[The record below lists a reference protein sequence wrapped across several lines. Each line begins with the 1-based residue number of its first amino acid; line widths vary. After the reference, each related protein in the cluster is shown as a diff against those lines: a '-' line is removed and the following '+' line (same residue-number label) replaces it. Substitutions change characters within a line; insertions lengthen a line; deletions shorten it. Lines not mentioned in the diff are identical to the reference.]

1 MARPQRPEVCLTYPG
16 LTSSGEGT
24 FSLDCLLAAN
34 GARIFL
40 RGMADASRSQ
50 TRTELSKVTEGQ
62 DSRGLDLAARTL
74 LEERVRSLRRQV
86 HRELDP
92 DDLIL
97 RPTAPAARRHL
108 FEEACEL
115 YWNELN
121 WEQLTQEEI
130 VGEGELTEMVFP
142 GLLAL
147 VDAWLPRSDNGEPD
161 RDREH
166 RDVAHDFLLWLA
178 SRLVELRVQRPEDGA
193 DRATIQREIQVTD
206 ELIDLVSFRLYCISD
221 GEIEKLAN

>member
-1 MARPQRPEVCLTYPG
+1 M
-16 LTSSGEGT
+16 
-24 FSLDCLLAAN
+24 
-34 GARIFL
+34 
-40 RGMADASRSQ
+40 
-50 TRTELSKVTEGQ
+50 TEQ
-62 DSRGLDLAARTL
+62 DRRDLDLAARTL
-74 LEERVRSLRRQV
+74 VEERVRSLRRQV
-86 HRELDP
+86 KRELDP

-121 WEQLTQEEI
+121 WEQLTNEEL

-147 VDAWLPRSDNGEPD
+147 VDAWLPRAENGEPD

-178 SRLVELRVQRPEDGA
+178 SRLVELRIQRPEDGA
-193 DRATIQREIQVTD
+193 YRARIAREVQVTD
-206 ELIDLVSFRLYCISD
+206 DLIDLVSFRLYCISE
-221 GEIEKLAN
+221 GEIERLVN

>member
-1 MARPQRPEVCLTYPG
+1 M
-16 LTSSGEGT
+16 
-24 FSLDCLLAAN
+24 
-34 GARIFL
+34 
-40 RGMADASRSQ
+40 
-50 TRTELSKVTEGQ
+50 TEQ

-74 LEERVRSLRRQV
+74 VEERVRSLRRQV
-86 HRELDP
+86 NRELDP

-121 WEQLTQEEI
+121 WEQLTNEEL
-130 VGEGELTEMVFP
+130 VGGGELTEMVFP

-147 VDAWLPRSDNGEPD
+147 VDAWLPRAENGEPD

-178 SRLVELRVQRPEDGA
+178 SRLVALRIERPEDGA
-193 DRATIQREIQVTD
+193 DRARIGREIQVTD
-206 ELIDLVSFRLYCISD
+206 DLIDLVSFRLYCISE
-221 GEIEKLAN
+221 GEMEKLAN

>member
-1 MARPQRPEVCLTYPG
+1 LESGMNVTDAQEGRP
-16 LTSSGEGT
+16 
-24 FSLDCLLAAN
+24 
-34 GARIFL
+34 
-40 RGMADASRSQ
+40 M
-50 TRTELSKVTEGQ
+50 
-62 DSRGLDLAARTL
+62 DLAARTL
-74 LEERVRSLRRQV
+74 VEERVRALRRRV
-86 HRELDP
+86 NRDLDP
-92 DDLIL
+92 DDLVL

-121 WEQLTQEEI
+121 WEQLTQEEL

-147 VDAWLPRSDNGEPD
+147 VDAWLPRADNGEPD

-178 SRLVELRVQRPEDGA
+178 GRLVELRVQRPEDDT
-193 DRATIQREIQVTD
+193 DRASRQREIQVTD
-206 ELIDLVSFRLYCISD
+206 ELIDLVTYRLYCISE
-221 GEIEKLAN
+221 GEIENLS

>member
-1 MARPQRPEVCLTYPG
+1 MENESKDTRALGV
-16 LTSSGEGT
+16 
-24 FSLDCLLAAN
+24 
-34 GARIFL
+34 
-40 RGMADASRSQ
+40 ASR
-50 TRTELSKVTEGQ
+50 
-62 DSRGLDLAARTL
+62 TL
-74 LEERVRSLRRQV
+74 VAERIRSLQRLVGRQ
-86 HRELDP
+86 LDP
-92 DDLIL
+92 NDLVV

-121 WEQLTQEEI
+121 WEQLTDEEL

-178 SRLVELRVQRPEDGA
+178 ERLVELRIDRPEDAA
-193 DRATIQREIQVTD
+193 DRVRIRRATQVTD
-206 ELIDLVSFRLYCISD
+206 ELIDLVSFRLYCLTERD
-221 GEIEKLAN
+221 IEKLTR

>member
-1 MARPQRPEVCLTYPG
+1 M
-16 LTSSGEGT
+16 
-24 FSLDCLLAAN
+24 
-34 GARIFL
+34 
-40 RGMADASRSQ
+40 
-50 TRTELSKVTEGQ
+50 TEGP
-62 DSRGLDLAARTL
+62 DRRHLDLAARTL
-74 LEERVRSLRRQV
+74 VEERVRSLRRQV
-86 HRELDP
+86 NRELDP
-92 DDLIL
+92 DDLVL

-121 WEQLTQEEI
+121 WEQLTHEEVI
-130 VGEGELTEMVFP
+130 GEGELTEMVFP

-193 DRATIQREIQVTD
+193 ERETIQREVQVTD
-206 ELIDLVSFRLYCISD
+206 DLIDLVTFRLYCISD

>member
-1 MARPQRPEVCLTYPG
+1 M
-16 LTSSGEGT
+16 
-24 FSLDCLLAAN
+24 
-34 GARIFL
+34 
-40 RGMADASRSQ
+40 
-50 TRTELSKVTEGQ
+50 TEGQ
-62 DSRGLDLAARTL
+62 DSRDLDLAARTL
-74 LEERVRSLRRQV
+74 VEERVRSLRRQV
-86 HRELDP
+86 KRELDP

-97 RPTAPAARRHL
+97 RPTALAARRHL

-121 WEQLTQEEI
+121 WEQLTNEEV

-161 RDREH
+161 RDREY

-193 DRATIQREIQVTD
+193 ERETIQREIQVTD

-221 GEIEKLAN
+221 GEIEDLAS

>member
-1 MARPQRPEVCLTYPG
+1 MGQ
-16 LTSSGEGT
+16 
-24 FSLDCLLAAN
+24 
-34 GARIFL
+34 
-40 RGMADASRSQ
+40 SQ
-50 TRTELSKVTEGQ
+50 TETTESSMQTETT
-62 DSRGLDLAARTL
+62 DSRALDLAARTL
-74 LEERVRSLRRQV
+74 VEERVRSLRRIV

-92 DDLIL
+92 DDLIV

-121 WEQLTQEEI
+121 WEQLTDEELCA
-130 VGEGELTEMVFP
+130 EGELTEMVFP

-147 VDAWLPRSDNGEPD
+147 VDAWLPRADNGEPD

-178 SRLVELRVQRPEDGA
+178 SRLVELRAQKPEDDA
-193 DRATIQREIQVTD
+193 DRLRIRREIQITD
-206 ELIDLVSFRLYCISD
+206 ELIDLVQYRLYCLSD
-221 GEIEKLAN
+221 NEIEKLAG

>member
-1 MARPQRPEVCLTYPG
+1 METETKEAR
-16 LTSSGEGT
+16 S
-24 FSLDCLLAAN
+24 
-34 GARIFL
+34 
-40 RGMADASRSQ
+40 
-50 TRTELSKVTEGQ
+50 
-62 DSRGLDLAARTL
+62 LDLAARTL
-74 LEERVRSLRRQV
+74 VEERVRSLQRLVQRD
-86 HRELDP
+86 LDP
-92 DDLIL
+92 SDLIL

-121 WEQLTQEEI
+121 WEQLTDEELCA
-130 VGEGELTEMVFP
+130 ERELTEMVFP

-178 SRLVELRVQRPEDGA
+178 ARLVELRVQKPEDGA
-193 DRATIQREIQVTD
+193 DRVRIHREIQVTD
-206 ELIDLVSFRLYCISD
+206 ELIDLVSFRLYCLTDI
-221 GEIEKLAN
+221 EIERLAG